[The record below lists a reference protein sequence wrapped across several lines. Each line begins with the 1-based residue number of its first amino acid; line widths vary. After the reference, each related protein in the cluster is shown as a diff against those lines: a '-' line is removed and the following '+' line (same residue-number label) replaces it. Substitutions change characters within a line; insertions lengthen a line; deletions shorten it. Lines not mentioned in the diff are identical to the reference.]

1 MKTNHSKHSGF
12 FERQL
17 KITISI
23 RRQTHRDFQLR
34 NISLGLNNARY
45 VFQLTIPD
53 IFLDDSWSLRRE
65 NASVGDRG
73 RLPLGLC
80 RVSTSEKKNPHLTNT
95 NTMAFTNTK
104 TLTSQIQI
112 RWHSQIQKN
121 IYLTNTNVMAFTDI
135 KAITVTTT
143 TKSSTNAK
151 PMKSQRCTF

>member
-12 FERQL
+12 FQRQL

-23 RRQTHRDFQLR
+23 RRQTHYDFQLR

-80 RVSTSEKKNPHLTNT
+80 RVSTSEKKNTHLTNK

-104 TLTSQIQI
+104 MLASQMQIQ
-112 RWHSQIQKN
+112 WHSQIQNNNSHYNYKIIHKYVQN
-121 IYLTNTNVMAFTDI
+121 QWTHSNACFKDVI
-135 KAITVTTT
+135 KSFCVIL
-143 TKSSTNAK
+143 
-151 PMKSQRCTF
+151 